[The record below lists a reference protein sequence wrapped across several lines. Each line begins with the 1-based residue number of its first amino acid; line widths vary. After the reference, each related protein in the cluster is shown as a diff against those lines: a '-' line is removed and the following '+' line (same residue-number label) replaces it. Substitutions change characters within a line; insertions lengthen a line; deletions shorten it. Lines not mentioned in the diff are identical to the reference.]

1 MRGWVIDLLLCY
13 CTMIN
18 FHFVP
23 NCEYLIIGSSCA
35 AEHDVP
41 NERNTIVYRLNVS
54 CEKGSPRLTGI
65 FLCCSLEVLRFS
77 VRSMLLCHNDTGS
90 SSLWFEPKFLSK
102 WILHAKSPLDEVVSL
117 SVWFFKELC
126 LHWNMFCYCKAFY
139 WVMVTLVKK
148 KGCF

>member
-18 FHFVP
+18 FHFVL
-23 NCEYLIIGSSCA
+23 NCEYFITGSSCA

-65 FLCCSLEVLRFS
+65 FLCCSLEVLWFS
-77 VRSMLLCHNDTGS
+77 VISMLLCHNDTGS
-90 SSLWFEPKFLSK
+90 SSLWFVPKFLSK

-117 SVWFFKELC
+117 SVVLQR
-126 LHWNMFCYCKAFY
+126 
-139 WVMVTLVKK
+139 VMSALKFVLLL
-148 KGCF
+148 